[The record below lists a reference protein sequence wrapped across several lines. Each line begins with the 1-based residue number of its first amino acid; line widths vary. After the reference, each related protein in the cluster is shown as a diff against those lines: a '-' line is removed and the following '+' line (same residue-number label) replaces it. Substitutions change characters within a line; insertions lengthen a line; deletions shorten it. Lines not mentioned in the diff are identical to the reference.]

1 MPNAVNFYRILQ
13 VDSEA
18 EDVVIHAAYRALMK
32 RYHPDRGGATAA
44 AEQLNAAYATLR
56 DPRQRQAYDRSLP
69 GTEPAEPATVVPS
82 LSPLSLELGREFGE
96 RFDPVSAPGFAW
108 MFDFV
113 GAVKGA
119 PRHRIWVC
127 RFHRG
132 DPVDARTFRAR
143 IDAAR
148 LSRPLLSFA
157 SSLFVAV
164 LSRSSS
170 FFTDLLRGPRGPL
183 VSLTYATVVVD
194 LSTRTVEA
202 ARGCDRLIAFRRL
215 VDGGPFATAGSAP

>member
-1 MPNAVNFYRILQ
+1 VQNAVSLYRILQ
-13 VDSEA
+13 VDPTA

-32 RYHPDRGGATAA
+32 RHHPDRGGATTL
-44 AEQLNAAYATLR
+44 AEQLNTAYATLR
-56 DPRQRQAYDRSLP
+56 DPRRREAYDRSLP
-69 GTEPAEPATVVPS
+69 VDPGLPASMAPS
-82 LSPLSLELGREFGE
+82 LSPLVVELGAEFRQ

-119 PRHRIWVC
+119 PRDRIWVS

-132 DPVDARTFRAR
+132 DPVDSNTFRAR

-148 LSRPLLSFA
+148 LSRPLLSFS

-164 LSRSSS
+164 LSRPSP
-170 FFTDLLRGPRGPL
+170 FFTELLRGPRGVF
-183 VSLTYATVVVD
+183 VSLSYAVVVVD
-194 LSTRTVEA
+194 LSVRIIEATRSSE
-202 ARGCDRLIAFRRL
+202 RLAAFRAL
-215 VDGGPFATAGSAP
+215 SASLAS

>member
-1 MPNAVNFYRILQ
+1 MANAVNLYRILQ
-13 VDSEA
+13 IDPHA

-32 RYHPDRGGATAA
+32 RHHPDRGGVTAA
-44 AEQLNAAYATLR
+44 ASQLNAAYATLR

-69 GTEPAEPATVVPS
+69 DARTTEPASVAPS
-82 LSPLSLELGREFGE
+82 LAPLALELGEQFGE

-119 PRHRIWVC
+119 PRHRIWVS

-132 DPVDARTFRAR
+132 DPVDAKTFNAR

-164 LSRSSS
+164 LSRSST
-170 FFTDLLRGPRGPL
+170 FFTELLRGPRGPL
-183 VSLTYATVVVD
+183 ASLTYATVVVD

-202 ARGCDRLIAFRRL
+202 ARGCERLLAFRTL
-215 VDGGPFATAGSAP
+215 VEGFSTETG